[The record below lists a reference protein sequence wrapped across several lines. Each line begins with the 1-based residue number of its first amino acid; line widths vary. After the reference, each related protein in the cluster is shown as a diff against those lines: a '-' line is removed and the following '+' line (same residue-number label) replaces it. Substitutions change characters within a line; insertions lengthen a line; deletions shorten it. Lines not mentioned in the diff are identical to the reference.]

1 MKDELKG
8 KINSESV
15 GLKSKM
21 YSLID
26 ADNEEKKKAKRVN
39 KNVAKKMRH
48 KEFVDVLFNKKIK
61 K

>member
-8 KINSESV
+8 KITSESV

-26 ADNEEKKKAKRVN
+26 ADNEEKQG
-39 KNVAKKMRH
+39 KMSQQ
-48 KEFVDVLFNKKIK
+48 KCC
-61 K
+61 

>member
-26 ADNEEKKKAKRVN
+26 ADNEEKKKAK
-39 KNVAKKMRH
+39 
-48 KEFVDVLFNKKIK
+48 
-61 K
+61 

>member
-26 ADNEEKKKAKRVN
+26 ADNEEKKKQN
-39 KNVAKKMRH
+39 ESTKMLLR
-48 KEFVDVLFNKKIK
+48 KWDIRNLLMFCLIK

>member
-26 ADNEEKKKAKRVN
+26 ADNEEKKRQN
-39 KNVAKKMRH
+39 ESTKMLLR
-48 KEFVDVLFNKKIK
+48 KWDIRNLLMFYLIK

>member
-26 ADNEEKKKAKRVN
+26 ADNEEKKRQN
-39 KNVAKKMRH
+39 ESTKMLLR
-48 KEFVDVLFNKKIK
+48 KGDIRNLLMFCLIK

>member
-26 ADNEEKKKAKRVN
+26 ADNEEKKRQN
-39 KNVAKKMRH
+39 ESTKMLLR
-48 KEFVDVLFNKKIK
+48 KWDIRNLLMFCLIK